1 MKKKFSAP
9 LVIMKMQLKT
19 MKYHPPF
26 TKMAIIKKTLTRV
39 GEDVEKSEHSHI
51 VGGELRWCSH
61 FEWVN
66 VNVLVT
72 RLCPTLC
79 KSMDFSLPGSSVH
92 GILQARI
99 LEWVAMPSLGGIF
112 PTQGWDQCLLHL
124 LHWQVDSLPLVPL
137 GKPMLGYNSGQLYM
151 APNLRSW

>member
-1 MKKKFSAP
+1 MKKKKCSSP

-39 GEDVEKSEHSHI
+39 GEDVGKSEHSHI
-51 VGGELRWCSH
+51 VGGELKWCSH
-61 FEWVN
+61 FECVN

-72 RLCPTLC
+72 QSCPTLC
-79 KSMDFSLPGSSVH
+79 KPMDFSLPGSSVH

-99 LEWVAMPSLGGIF
+99 PGWVAIPFSGDLHNPGIEPGLLNCRQILYHLSHYYNVYLCGSLWIY
-112 PTQGWDQCLLHL
+112 PAW
-124 LHWQVDSLPLVPL
+124 S
-137 GKPMLGYNSGQLYM
+137 S
-151 APNLRSW
+151 

>member
-1 MKKKFSAP
+1 MKKRFSAP

-99 LEWVAMPSLGGIF
+99 LEWVAIPFSGDLHNPGIEPGLQHCRQILYHLSHDYNVCLCGSLWIY
-112 PTQGWDQCLLHL
+112 PAW
-124 LHWQVDSLPLVPL
+124 S
-137 GKPMLGYNSGQLYM
+137 S
-151 APNLRSW
+151 